1 MNFNDLMTAP
11 AHEAG
16 AELQLNNPTTGKPT
30 DAYIKVRGVDS
41 PQMIKSFRALQRK
54 IVEAARNGGDVDNF
68 QNEYIVGSIIGWRGI
83 TDDDN
88 NEWEYSEE
96 KAKQLVDSSPAVAS
110 QIDKFV
116 SNRANFT
123 KG

>member
-16 AELQLNNPTTGKPT
+16 AEFRLNNPTTGKPT
-30 DAYIKVRGVDS
+30 DAYIKVRGIDS
-41 PQMIKSFRALQRK
+41 PQMVKSFRALQRK
-54 IVEAARNGGDVDNF
+54 IVEAVKNGDDTDGF
-68 QNEYIVGSIIGWRGI
+68 QNEYISGSVIGWRGI
-83 TDDDN
+83 TGDDGND
-88 NEWEYSEE
+88 WEYSEE
-96 KAKQLVDSSPAVAS
+96 RAKQLVDSSPAVAN

-116 SNRANFT
+116 SNRANFM